1 MFIFQFRGYKTCSL
15 TSLQRGEKQTKDAWL
30 MLMNLENMNTFSQVY
45 NLQVIG
51 DPGRGGEGINW
62 YVWRHWIKILGHDLF
77 ITISLIF
84 FHFIERKLVSE
95 KSQCGIKLVQ
105 FEDYLPVHF
114 RDKRTLDCHSIFAS
128 VHQISSLML
137 LQMGISH
144 RKCSNSLISSTVTK
158 CVI

>member
-30 MLMNLENMNTFSQVY
+30 MLMNLENLNTFSQVY
-45 NLQVIG
+45 NLQVIAG
-51 DPGRGGEGINW
+51 LGVGGGNKVVHLETLDQNI
-62 YVWRHWIKILGHDLF
+62 RTLF
-77 ITISLIF
+77 VYHNFFDF

-128 VHQISSLML
+128 EQQISSLML

-158 CVI
+158 CVH